1 MFTFTLNIFYTYFI
15 TVAAINFLP
24 KKLGIS
30 CMHKILKDIN
40 FTKNAWNNDKLT
52 IKIKYF
58 LKTGI
63 NHLLHCAKKKHKVG
77 E

>member
-1 MFTFTLNIFYTYFI
+1 
-15 TVAAINFLP
+15 
-24 KKLGIS
+24 
-30 CMHKILKDIN
+30 MHKILKDIN

-63 NHLLHCAKKKHKVG
+63 NHLLHCANKSTKLVNNKDGYEYSYIVKVVNLNNCIKLLLL
-77 E
+77 

>member
-1 MFTFTLNIFYTYFI
+1 
-15 TVAAINFLP
+15 
-24 KKLGIS
+24 
-30 CMHKILKDIN
+30 MHKILKDIN

>member
-1 MFTFTLNIFYTYFI
+1 
-15 TVAAINFLP
+15 
-24 KKLGIS
+24 
-30 CMHKILKDIN
+30 MHKILKDIN

-63 NHLLHCAKKKHKVG
+63 LNHLLHCAKKKSTKLVNNKDGYEYSYIVKVVNLNNCIKFLLL
-77 E
+77 

>member
-1 MFTFTLNIFYTYFI
+1 
-15 TVAAINFLP
+15 
-24 KKLGIS
+24 
-30 CMHKILKDIN
+30 MHKILKDIN

-63 NHLLHCAKKKHKVG
+63 NHLLHCDKKSTKLVNNEDGYEYSYIVKVVNLNNCIKLLLL
-77 E
+77 

>member
-1 MFTFTLNIFYTYFI
+1 
-15 TVAAINFLP
+15 
-24 KKLGIS
+24 
-30 CMHKILKDIN
+30 MHKILKDIN

-63 NHLLHCAKKKHKVG
+63 NHLLHCAKKSTKLVNNNKDGYEYSYIVKVVNLNNCIKFLLL
-77 E
+77 